1 MTDQQQE
8 NQQNLDD
15 DTSPQIDCCHPGALL
30 KEAREAKGLT
40 VEEVAQKLNFLP
52 AYVSALENEQFD
64 VVHSTTFVKGYLRA
78 YARFLGIDAEEVL
91 RCLLAHYPEMAVP
104 EKTRP
109 VQSLKPEKN
118 TSSLL
123 FKLFTLLVVLA
134 LISIIILWW
143 QSRSTENL
151 PGASSHEIKVE
162 TLNGQTIIA
171 PMNQRPA
178 EEAEAATPADDSTL
192 SSEAEAQQPTAEPVA
207 QVAPAPAEP
216 PRQAAAT
223 PVVETPPAP
232 PPAPLRRLSPDV
244 DIATRTVG
252 NERLVAL
259 SFRGDCWVEV
269 FDHTERRL
277 YASLMRKDESILLEG
292 QPPFR
297 LVFGH
302 GNMASVYYQGE
313 KIDFSSR
320 VRPNGY
326 ASITVE

>member
-15 DTSPQIDCCHPGALL
+15 DTTQQIDCCHPGALL

-64 VVHSTTFVKGYLRA
+64 VVHSNTFVKGYLRA

-91 RCLLAHYPEMAVP
+91 RCLFAHYPEMAVP
-104 EKTRP
+104 EQTRP

-123 FKLFTLLVVLA
+123 FKLFTLLVVVA

-178 EEAEAATPADDSTL
+178 EEAEAATPADAAAL
-192 SSEAEAQQPTAEPVA
+192 SSEAEAQQAITEPA
-207 QVAPAPAEP
+207 KDLAPAPAEP
-216 PRQAAAT
+216 TQQAAIT
-223 PVVETPPAP
+223 PVAEIPAP
-232 PPAPLRRLSPDV
+232 RPAPLRTLAPGT
-244 DIATRTVG
+244 DIAAVTQG
-252 NERLVAL
+252 NDRLIAL
-259 SFRGDCWVEV
+259 SFSGDCWTEV
-269 FDHTERRL
+269 RDQSDRMLH
-277 YASLMRKDESILLEG
+277 AGLMREGEALLLEG

-297 LVFGH
+297 MVFGY
-302 GNMASVYYQGE
+302 GPAVSIYYKGE
-313 KIDFSSR
+313 AYDFTSR
-320 VRPNGY
+320 IRPNGY
-326 ASITVE
+326 ASIRVD